1 MTAAAGLALAAG
13 CSTAGGIDPAP
24 APKAKAEIAVP
35 ERSAQ
40 AGAECTDLKPTPDD
54 PAKQL
59 RGMWIATVYG
69 GDWPGDPKLPV
80 ERKKA
85 AFRTLLDKAESA
97 RLNAVFVQIRPAG
110 DAFYPSE
117 IEPWSV
123 WLTGKAGKDP
133 GWDPLK
139 FMVAEAHAR
148 NLEFHAWFNP
158 YRVGED
164 NDRAKLAPDS
174 PAAKNPSWAHK
185 YGKYLWYDPGLP
197 QVRDLA
203 VSAVMDV
210 VDKYDVDGVHMD
222 DYFYPY
228 PSDGEFPDDKTFRLF
243 GADYPTKAAWRR
255 DNVNKLVKRLHTEVA
270 AAKPWVRFGI
280 SPFGIWRNKSGD
292 PAGSDTNGLD
302 SYASIYG
309 DARKWIRQGWLDYVV
324 PQLYWPIGDPRADYR
339 VLVPWWSNVV
349 RGTDV
354 RLFIGQGAYRVGAD
368 SVWKKPDEISRHL
381 TLNRRYPEV
390 RGDVYF
396 SSADVA
402 RDKGGFMSAILRD
415 HYRRP
420 ALIPPW
426 QTGKVPAAP
435 TGVKA
440 ATEGGGVKVTWKGDA
455 TSYAVYRTAGE
466 GQRCAPVRPQDLVAT
481 LRGTE
486 FTDASATPGRAYT
499 YRVTALDRNQH
510 ESAPGAAATRAP

>member
-1 MTAAAGLALAAG
+1 MPTVDADTG
-13 CSTAGGIDPAP
+13 
-24 APKAKAEIAVP
+24 
-35 ERSAQ
+35 
-40 AGAECTDLKPTPDD
+40 KPTAKTARATPDCPALEPTGDD

-59 RGMWIATVYG
+59 RGMWIATVYA

-85 AFRTLLDKAESA
+85 AFRKLLDRAKAA

-110 DAFYPSE
+110 DAFYPSP

-139 FMVAEAHAR
+139 FMIEESHAR

-164 NDRAKLAPDS
+164 NDRAKLAPTS
-174 PAAKNPSWAHK
+174 PAREHPEWVHK

-197 QVRDLA
+197 EVRDLA
-203 VSAVMDV
+203 ASAIMDV
-210 VDKYDVDGVHMD
+210 VKKYDVDGIHMD

-228 PSDGEFPDDKTFRLF
+228 PSHGDFPDDRTYRLF

-255 DNVNKLVKRLHTEVA
+255 DNVNKLVKRLYTEVTE
-270 AAKPWVRFGI
+270 AKPWVRFGI
-280 SPFGIWRNKSGD
+280 SPFGIWRNRTND

-302 SYASIYG
+302 AYASIYG
-309 DARKWIRQGWLDYVV
+309 DARKWVRQGWLDYVL

-339 VLVPWWSNVV
+339 VLVPWWSNLV

-354 RLFIGQGAYRVGAD
+354 RLFIGQGAYRIGAD

-381 TLNRRYPEV
+381 TLNRKYPEV

-402 RDKGGFMSAILRD
+402 RNKGGFLTVLLRE
-415 HYRRP
+415 HYQRP

-426 QTGKVPAAP
+426 KTGQAPAAP
-435 TGVKA
+435 TDVKV
-440 ATEGGGVKVTWKGDA
+440 TGTSGDIKVTWKGDG
-455 TSYAVYRTAGE
+455 TSYAVYRSAGK
-466 GQRCAPVRPQDLVAT
+466 GAKCGPVKPADLIGT
-481 LRGTE
+481 LRGTAYND
-486 FTDASATPGRAYT
+486 TTAATGQTYT

-510 ESAPGAAATRAP
+510 ESAPGAGVVHTP